1 MVPFLIYAQQTFQNS
16 FFNQKNL
23 IFYIMNKLGWVLL
36 NDSHSSCGVPVK
48 LKLAGNYLSI
58 SMSIHTKFHK
68 PTYIWKKVIHV
79 FLKIEILINQSKKN
93 VSIYNKIKWWPEL
106 WHIDT
111 GEPSVYVPP
120 LLSNSNLV

>member
-1 MVPFLIYAQQTFQNS
+1 MVPFLIYAQKTFQNS

-23 IFYIMNKLGWVLL
+23 IFYLMNKLGWVLL

-93 VSIYNKIKWWPEL
+93 VSLYQSSKM
-106 WHIDT
+106 
-111 GEPSVYVPP
+111 
-120 LLSNSNLV
+120 SNNMFHSPNNFTEFRR

>member
-23 IFYIMNKLGWVLL
+23 IFYLMNKLGWVLL

-58 SMSIHTKFHK
+58 SMSIHTEFHK

-93 VSIYNKIKWWPEL
+93 VSIYSIIIWRSFDCYITCEMSFVEL
-106 WHIDT
+106 LHD
-111 GEPSVYVPP
+111 
-120 LLSNSNLV
+120 

>member
-48 LKLAGNYLSI
+48 LKLAGKYLSI

-79 FLKIEILINQSKKN
+79 FLKIEILINQSKKKRVN
-93 VSIYNKIKWWPEL
+93 NHRYAESRRISWFK
-106 WHIDT
+106 
-111 GEPSVYVPP
+111 
-120 LLSNSNLV
+120 NSESS